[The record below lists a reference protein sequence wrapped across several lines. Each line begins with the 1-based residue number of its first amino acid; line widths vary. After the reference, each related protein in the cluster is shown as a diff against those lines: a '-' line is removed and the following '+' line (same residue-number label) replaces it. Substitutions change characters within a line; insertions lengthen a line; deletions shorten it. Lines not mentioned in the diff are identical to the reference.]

1 MHTIEE
7 RFSLILKYM
16 GISVHEINMEAS
28 FVKDFEFEEF
38 QLGYLI
44 YYLESYFR
52 IKIKESD
59 YSELDTIGS
68 TKEFVRRK
76 VKRRNHL
83 KISRRN
89 IRPAETLKSIPWNV
103 ARPVKARS
111 YTNYEVENYSFQSN
125 LRWAV

>member
-16 GISVHEINMEAS
+16 GIPANEINLEAS

-68 TKEFVRRK
+68 AREFVRRK
-76 VKRRNHL
+76 VKRRIHL
-83 KISRRN
+83 KISRRS

-103 ARPVKARS
+103 SRPLKARNHA
-111 YTNYEVENYSFQSN
+111 NYETEDYFFHSN

>member
-1 MHTIEE
+1 MHTIEH
-7 RFSLILKYM
+7 RFSLILKYI
-16 GISVHEINMEAS
+16 GIPANEINLEAS
-28 FVKDFEFEEF
+28 FVKDFEFCEF
-38 QLGYLI
+38 QFGYLI

-52 IKIKESD
+52 LKIKESD

-68 TKEFVRRK
+68 AMEFVKRK

-83 KISRRN
+83 KVSRRS

-103 ARPVKARS
+103 SRPVKAHNE
-111 YTNYEVENYSFQSN
+111 TKYESEDYFFHSN